1 MTSPGGADRRLRT
14 RVLTLLMLLSL
25 LTSVL
30 HLGPISIAEAAP
42 CDPPIA
48 NPIICENSKT
58 GNPSSEWDI
67 SGAGDSNLQGF
78 ATDIS
83 VDQGQ
88 TVHFK
93 VTTGASAYHVDVYRL
108 GYYGGMGARRVATIP
123 NTATVKR
130 QQPACLNQGATGLID
145 CGNWSETASWVVP
158 TDAVSGLYIARLVR
172 EDTGGASHVPFVVR
186 DDDGRSDMLFQTS
199 DTTWQA
205 YNGYGG
211 NSLYTGS
218 PDGRA
223 YKVSYNRPF
232 TTRGGGG
239 GGGEEDFIFNAEYPM
254 IRWLERNGYNVS
266 YSTGVDSDRRG
277 AEILEHRVFMS
288 VGHDEYWSGGQR
300 TNVEAARAAG
310 VDLAFF
316 SGNEVFWKTRWENSI
331 DGSGTPYRT
340 LVCYKETHADAKI
353 DPTPAWT
360 GTWRDPRFSPP
371 ADGGRPEN
379 GLTGTIFMVN
389 GPRTDSITVPAADG
403 KMRFWRNTTIATLGA
418 GQSATLPAGVLGYEW
433 DEEQDNG
440 FRPAGL
446 IRLSSTTVSG
456 VGRLQDYGSNYSSG
470 SATHN
475 LALYRHSSGAL
486 VFGGGTAQWSW
497 GLDSNHDRGSAAA
510 DARMQQATV
519 NLFADMGVQPGTLQS
534 GLVGATAST
543 DATAPTSAITSPA
556 AGASISQNSTVTI
569 SGTAGDVGGQVGGV
583 EVSTDGGNTWHR
595 ATGRAT
601 WTYSWTATVAGS
613 INLKSRAAD
622 DSANI
627 ETPGAGVTVTVTSND
642 TTPPT
647 ISGVQAT
654 FITTTGATIGW
665 TTNEASNTQV
675 EYGTTTAYGSSTTLA
690 PAFVTSHSQALAGL
704 SPNTLYHY
712 RVKSRDSA
720 GNLATSADFTFAT
733 QADASSCPCSIWGSA
748 TTPAVA
754 NENDTSAVQVGV
766 KFRANVA
773 GQVTGVRFYKGGLN
787 TGTHV
792 GSLWSGTGTQL
803 ATATFSDETASGWQQ
818 VNFAAPVAIAAN
830 TTYVASYFA
839 PVGRYAVNGA
849 YFTAAVTNGPLTALA
864 SATET
869 PGNGLYRYTAT
880 PAFPN
885 ATYNS
890 ENYWVDV
897 VFTTGPD
904 TTPPTISGVQATG
917 ITTTGAT
924 IGWTTNEASDSQVEY
939 GTTTAYG
946 SSTALNAAFVT
957 SHSQGLS
964 GLSPG
969 TLYHYRVKS
978 KDATSNLATS
988 GDFTFTTTTPD
999 TTPPTISNVQATG
1012 ITTSGATITWTTD
1025 EAADTQVEYGL
1036 TTAYGSST
1044 TLNTTLVTSH
1054 SQALSG
1060 LSAST
1065 LYHYRVKSKDA
1076 AGNPATSADFTFTT
1090 AAADTTPPV
1099 ISNVQATGVSGS
1111 GATITWTTDEAS
1123 DSQVEYGTTTAYG
1136 SQTTL
1141 NTALVTGHSQAL
1153 SGLSPSTLY
1162 HYRVTSRDAAG
1173 NPATSGD
1180 STFTTGLAQPT
1191 TLVGDTTLKSFVD
1204 ENAAGVAEAFQY
1216 TASASGTADR
1226 IYVYVDAGNAAT
1238 RLVVGIYANNASDNP
1253 STLLAQATITAPTP
1267 GGWNTVALPA
1277 GATISAG
1284 TRYWIA
1290 LLGPS
1295 GVGTARFRDGA
1306 SGGRAQVSSQ
1316 SNLTA
1321 LPATW
1326 SSGDSYSNSP
1336 MSAYAVQSQ

>member
-1 MTSPGGADRRLRT
+1 
-14 RVLTLLMLLSL
+14 
-25 LTSVL
+25 
-30 HLGPISIAEAAP
+30 
-42 CDPPIA
+42 
-48 NPIICENSKT
+48 
-58 GNPSSEWDI
+58 
-67 SGAGDSNLQGF
+67 
-78 ATDIS
+78 
-83 VDQGQ
+83 
-88 TVHFK
+88 
-93 VTTGASAYHVDVYRL
+93 
-108 GYYGGMGARRVATIP
+108 
-123 NTATVKR
+123 
-130 QQPACLNQGATGLID
+130 
-145 CGNWSETASWVVP
+145 
-158 TDAVSGLYIARLVR
+158 
-172 EDTGGASHVPFVVR
+172 
-186 DDDGRSDMLFQTS
+186 
-199 DTTWQA
+199 
-205 YNGYGG
+205 
-211 NSLYTGS
+211 
-218 PDGRA
+218 
-223 YKVSYNRPF
+223 
-232 TTRGGGG
+232 
-239 GGGEEDFIFNAEYPM
+239 
-254 IRWLERNGYNVS
+254 
-266 YSTGVDSDRRG
+266 
-277 AEILEHRVFMS
+277 
-288 VGHDEYWSGGQR
+288 
-300 TNVEAARAAG
+300 
-310 VDLAFF
+310 
-316 SGNEVFWKTRWENSI
+316 
-331 DGSGTPYRT
+331 
-340 LVCYKETHADAKI
+340 
-353 DPTPAWT
+353 
-360 GTWRDPRFSPP
+360 
-371 ADGGRPEN
+371 
-379 GLTGTIFMVN
+379 
-389 GPRTDSITVPAADG
+389 
-403 KMRFWRNTTIATLGA
+403 
-418 GQSATLPAGVLGYEW
+418 
-433 DEEQDNG
+433 
-440 FRPAGL
+440 
-446 IRLSSTTVSG
+446 
-456 VGRLQDYGSNYSSG
+456 
-470 SATHN
+470 
-475 LALYRHSSGAL
+475 
-486 VFGGGTAQWSW
+486 
-497 GLDSNHDRGSAAA
+497 
-510 DARMQQATV
+510 
-519 NLFADMGVQPGTLQS
+519 
-534 GLVGATAST
+534 
-543 DATAPTSAITSPA
+543 
-556 AGASISQNSTVTI
+556 
-569 SGTAGDVGGQVGGV
+569 
-583 EVSTDGGNTWHR
+583 
-595 ATGRAT
+595 
-601 WTYSWTATVAGS
+601 
-613 INLKSRAAD
+613 
-622 DSANI
+622 
-627 ETPGAGVTVTVTSND
+627 
-642 TTPPT
+642 
-647 ISGVQAT
+647 
-654 FITTTGATIGW
+654 
-665 TTNEASNTQV
+665 
-675 EYGTTTAYGSSTTLA
+675 
-690 PAFVTSHSQALAGL
+690 
-704 SPNTLYHY
+704 
-712 RVKSRDSA
+712 
-720 GNLATSADFTFAT
+720 
-733 QADASSCPCSIWGSA
+733 
-748 TTPAVA
+748 
-754 NENDTSAVQVGV
+754 
-766 KFRANVA
+766 
-773 GQVTGVRFYKGGLN
+773 
-787 TGTHV
+787 
-792 GSLWSGTGTQL
+792 
-803 ATATFSDETASGWQQ
+803 
-818 VNFAAPVAIAAN
+818 
-830 TTYVASYFA
+830 
-839 PVGRYAVNGA
+839 
-849 YFTAAVTNGPLTALA
+849 ALA

-885 ATYNS
+885 ASYNS

-897 VFTTGPD
+897 VFTTGSD
-904 TTPPTISGVQATG
+904 TTPPTISAVAASG
-917 ITTTGAT
+917 IGTTTAT
-924 IGWTTNEASDSQVEY
+924 IGWTTNEASDTQVEY
-939 GTTTAYG
+939 GPTTSYGSQTTLNTALVTSHSQALSGLTTSTLYHYRVKSKDAAGNPAMSADFTFTTAADTTPPTISAVAASAITNTGATITWTTNEAADTQVEHGLTTAYG